1 MTSQVFDLH
10 TYILIN
16 CGNRIRIINS
26 VISIFQSFI
35 HLIHSFIHQD
45 ISFIPVTSFEQPEN
59 STSPIF
65 SSKTNFSANGISFS
79 GRK

>member
-16 CGNRIRIINS
+16 CGNRIRII
-26 VISIFQSFI
+26 SIFQSFI
-35 HLIHSFIHQD
+35 HLIQSFIHQD